1 MSDKAKEAKT
11 EVRGISVSAFQE
23 EKPVGR
29 KSEAKPVEKKVA
41 SKTSPKKKGT
51 TAKIK
56 YEKETSGQINQ
67 KKVGQKKEVTKNNKQ
82 KKSTSKQDD
91 KKELSKKEPVVKF
104 EQEKAASKQDDKKEL
119 SKKEEPTP
127 QAKQEKTEDKKE
139 NTLNNNDDSTFETF
153 KIASVLPEKES
164 KVILRDVAKSTPIK
178 EPAVPTAPVSDK
190 KPQIIT
196 VMPDPKPT
204 TQTPM
209 ASAVKLS
216 AKEIKEREI
225 QKALNASAKL
235 PTPKR
240 RKKSVFKQF
249 GVARTILA
257 ITCVATIVF
266 ATIYFINLASKD
278 MSIQV
283 AATQSGI
290 NASYPSYIPRGY
302 SISDITSSKGKIV
315 MNFKSEDGSYTIT
328 EESSYWD
335 SDGLLNNYIK
345 EEYGDDYTVL
355 KEQGL
360 TIYMG
365 GNWEA
370 WVNGGV
376 IYKLTV
382 NSGSLTKKQMKAI
395 ATSFN

>member
-29 KSEAKPVEKKVA
+29 KSEAKSVEKKVA
-41 SKTSPKKKGT
+41 SKTSPKKKEAT
-51 TAKIK
+51 TKTK
-56 YEKETSGQINQ
+56 SEKETSRQIDQ
-67 KKVGQKKEVTKNNKQ
+67 KKVGQKKEVTKNNK
-82 KKSTSKQDD
+82 
-91 KKELSKKEPVVKF
+91 
-104 EQEKAASKQDDKKEL
+104 QEKAASKQDDKKEL
-119 SKKEEPTP
+119 SKKEELTP
-127 QAKQEKTEDKKE
+127 QAKQEKTEEKKE

-153 KIASVLPEKES
+153 KIASILPEKES
-164 KVILRDVAKSTPIK
+164 KVILRDVTKSTPIK
-178 EPAVPTAPVSDK
+178 EPAAPTAPVSYK

-249 GVARTILA
+249 GIARTILA

-382 NSGSLTKKQMKAI
+382 NSGSLTKKQMKTI